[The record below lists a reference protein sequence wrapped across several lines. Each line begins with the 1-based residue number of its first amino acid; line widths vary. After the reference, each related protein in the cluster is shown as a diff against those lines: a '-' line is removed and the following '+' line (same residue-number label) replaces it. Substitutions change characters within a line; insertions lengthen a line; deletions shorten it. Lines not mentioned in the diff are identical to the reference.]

1 MIMTAIE
8 AGIALETDFIIY
20 NIPQWA
26 GGALNL
32 GLFREIRKNPLMV
45 GVKTSSMATQDI
57 QMYKQEALCRES
69 VRAPL
74 PGIIESD
81 MPIINACASKIDD
94 AIGQFV

>member
-1 MIMTAIE
+1 MYYILTV
-8 AGIALETDFIIY
+8 
-20 NIPQWA
+20 
-26 GGALNL
+26 
-32 GLFREIRKNPLMV
+32 GLPVFSGRRKN
-45 GVKTSSMATQDI
+45 SSMATQDI
-57 QMYKQEALCRES
+57 QMYKQEGLCLGA